1 MVSEYLYIPLI
12 TWAAAQLIKFSIAIF
27 KGQYKPS
34 LLFSSGGMP
43 SVHSATV
50 ASLATVALIEG
61 GPTSPLFGITGVF
74 AAIVMYDSLGVR
86 RAAGEQAKVLNL
98 LIEDLSANGS
108 VKTPKKYGHLKEIL
122 GHRPLEV
129 AIGVVLGVTLTS
141 ILLGN
146 MVLSRVAWLL
156 TTPQAAARIVL
167 MIIAL
172 VLVASAGL
180 ALLLS
185 LRRGSRK
192 LARYRPFIKQT
203 FIANV
208 VVALLLAICV
218 FMQYQNVSPYN
229 TWLFVVVTF
238 MVLFF
243 WQASLWYVLLIDG
256 RLRASLADVS
266 SQVRKQKWLRRKQA
280 PYRVRGRGSKKSK
293 K

>member
-12 TWAAAQLIKFSIAIF
+12 AWAVAQLIKFSIAIF

-61 GPTSPLFGITGVF
+61 GPSSPLFGITGVF

-98 LIEDLSANGS
+98 LIEDLSANGA

-129 AIGVVLGVTLTS
+129 AVGVVLGVILTA
-141 ILLGN
+141 IIMGNVLL
-146 MVLSRVAWLL
+146 AKATWLL
-156 TTPQAAARIVL
+156 AVPSSTARVSLI
-167 MIIAL
+167 IIAAVL
-172 VLVASAGL
+172 VLSAGL
-180 ALLLS
+180 VLILS
-185 LRRGSRK
+185 TRRGSRK
-192 LARYRPFIKQT
+192 LARYKPFIKQI
-203 FIANV
+203 FLANV
-208 VVALLLAICV
+208 VVALLLGICV
-218 FMQYQNVSPYN
+218 FLQYQNVSPYN
-229 TWLFVVVTF
+229 TWLLVLIVF
-238 MVLFF
+238 MALFF
-243 WQASLWYVLLIDG
+243 WHASLWYILLIDG
-256 RLRASLADVS
+256 KLLASLADMS
-266 SQVRKQKWLRRKQA
+266 SQVRKQKWIKRKQK
-280 PYRVRGRGSKKSK
+280 PVRLRGRVGKKGK